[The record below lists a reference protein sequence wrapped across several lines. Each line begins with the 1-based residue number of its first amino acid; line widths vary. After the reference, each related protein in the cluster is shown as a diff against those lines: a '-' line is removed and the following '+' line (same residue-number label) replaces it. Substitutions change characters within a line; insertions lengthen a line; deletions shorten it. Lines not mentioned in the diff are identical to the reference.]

1 MRHDCP
7 ALEEVLSGLETCGY
21 GRTNERRVTGGTH
34 MMLVVSPVRH
44 TLQSGLCGRYD
55 LCFGSCLATLSQPFQ
70 VLKGH
75 MSRVMRPVKALM
87 AVGVDRLG
95 WWHSFKRDSPGITQ
109 DVWALWKGI
118 CIQAVFHKAFD
129 SSKSEISGEQQ
140 GVVRGQFCWK
150 SLRPPERWEC
160 SHSLGTCVG
169 SFHYQVFFWERP
181 LRLLDS

>member
-1 MRHDCP
+1 
-7 ALEEVLSGLETCGY
+7 
-21 GRTNERRVTGGTH
+21 

-55 LCFGSCLATLSQPFQ
+55 LCFGSCLATSSQPFQ
-70 VLKGH
+70 VLKRH

-140 GVVRGQFCWK
+140 GVVRGQFCLEK
-150 SLRPPERWEC
+150 PEASRKMGVLPLSGHMCGQLPLPGLLLGKAVEAVGLL
-160 SHSLGTCVG
+160 SHLLGAQLPG
-169 SFHYQVFFWERP
+169 GLQQFF
-181 LRLLDS
+181 